1 MSVMHAVGRA
11 SYVRWKV
18 LGLIVLASCIAYIL
32 RSSIS
37 VLTPYISD
45 DLDVSLVQLGIV
57 MSAFSLGYAIFQF
70 PGGVLGDR
78 IGARRAMT
86 LIALSSGA
94 LAICNW
100 LAPGSFGF
108 SANVIVSYLA
118 VIWFL
123 IGASQAPLF
132 PVLTAGTVSNWFPIG
147 GWGVPNGLTSF
158 GLGLGA
164 AATAPVFV
172 WLIEAFG
179 WRQACL
185 TIAPLFFI
193 LAALWWW
200 YVRDF
205 PSQHSA
211 VTQKELDLIDKG
223 RLPPDEQVHPGIWKT
238 VLKDRNILLITIAY
252 FMSNY
257 VFYTFMW
264 WFFSYLIKDSG
275 FDEKAAS
282 FFVAG
287 NWIIGSVGALI
298 GGFMFDWSI
307 KQWGLRFGGRLV
319 PAIALTVCALLL
331 LLSQVVQQ
339 PMLIIAML
347 SIAYGLQQL
356 TEAPFWGATIAVSG
370 RHAAAAGG
378 VMNTGGNLPGIL
390 VGLSSPLLA
399 QVFGWSAVIISS
411 AIFAIISAA
420 IWMFIRADEPMEDAG
435 Y

>member
-1 MSVMHAVGRA
+1 MTVSHAVGRA

-32 RSSIS
+32 RSSLS

-45 DLDVSLVQLGIV
+45 DVDVSLVKLGVV
-57 MSAFSLGYAIFQF
+57 MSAFSLGYAVFQF
-70 PGGVLGDR
+70 PGGLLGDR
-78 IGARRAMT
+78 IGARKAMT
-86 LIALSSGA
+86 LMALCSGV

-100 LAPGSFGF
+100 AAPGGS
-108 SANVIVSYLA
+108 VSGDIIIGYL
-118 VIWFL
+118 VVVWFL
-123 IGASQAPLF
+123 IGATQAPLF

-147 GWGVPNGLTSF
+147 GWGVPNGVTSF

-164 AATAPVFV
+164 AITAPIFV

-179 WRQACL
+179 WRLACL
-185 TIAPLFFI
+185 TIAPLFLV

-200 YVRDF
+200 YIRDF
-205 PSQHSA
+205 PSQHKA
-211 VTQKELDLIDKG
+211 VSQQELDIIDKG
-223 RLPPDEQVHPGIWKT
+223 RLPPEEQPHPGIWKK
-238 VLKDRNILLITIAY
+238 VLKDRNVLLITIAY

-264 WFFSYLIKDSG
+264 WFFSYLIKDG
-275 FDEKAAS
+275 GLDGKAAS

-287 NWIIGSVGALI
+287 NWIIGSVGALV
-298 GGFMFDWSI
+298 GGFAFDLAI
-307 KQWGLRFGGRLV
+307 KEWGLRSGGRLV
-319 PAIALTVCALLL
+319 PALALTICALLL

-339 PMLIIAML
+339 PMLIIGML
-347 SIAYGLQQL
+347 SVAYGLQQL
-356 TEAPFWGATIAVSG
+356 TEAPFWGTTIAVSG
-370 RHAAAAGG
+370 RHASAAGG

-399 QVFGWSAVIISS
+399 QYVGWSAVILSA
-411 AIFAIISAA
+411 AIFAIASAV
-420 IWMFIRADEPMEDAG
+420 IWMFIRPDEPMADAG

>member
-1 MSVMHAVGRA
+1 MTVSHAVGRA

-32 RSSIS
+32 RSSLS

-45 DLDVSLVQLGIV
+45 DVDVSLVKLGVV
-57 MSAFSLGYAIFQF
+57 MSAFSLGYAVFQF

-78 IGARRAMT
+78 IGARKAMT
-86 LIALSSGA
+86 LMALCSGV

-100 LAPGSFGF
+100 AAPGGS
-108 SANVIVSYLA
+108 VSGDIIIGYL
-118 VIWFL
+118 VVVWFL
-123 IGASQAPLF
+123 IGATQAPLF

-147 GWGVPNGLTSF
+147 GWGVPNGVTSF

-164 AATAPVFV
+164 AITAPIFV

-179 WRQACL
+179 WRLACL
-185 TIAPLFFI
+185 TIAPLFLV

-200 YVRDF
+200 YIRDF
-205 PSQHSA
+205 PSQHKA
-211 VTQKELDLIDKG
+211 VSQQELDIIDKG
-223 RLPPDEQVHPGIWKT
+223 RLPPEEQAHPGIWKK
-238 VLKDRNILLITIAY
+238 VLKDRNVLLITIAY

-264 WFFSYLIKDSG
+264 WFFSYLIKDG
-275 FDEKAAS
+275 GLDGKAAS

-287 NWIIGSVGALI
+287 NWIIGSVGALV
-298 GGFMFDWSI
+298 GGFAFDLAI
-307 KQWGLRFGGRLV
+307 KEWGLRSGGRLV
-319 PAIALTVCALLL
+319 PAMALTICALLL

-339 PMLIIAML
+339 PMLIIGML
-347 SIAYGLQQL
+347 SVAYGLQQL
-356 TEAPFWGATIAVSG
+356 TEAPFWGTTIAVSG
-370 RHAAAAGG
+370 RHASAAGG

-399 QVFGWSAVIISS
+399 QYVGWSAVILSA
-411 AIFAIISAA
+411 AIFAIASAV
-420 IWMFIRADEPMEDAG
+420 IWMFIRPDEPMADAG